1 MNKQNLK
8 KRQQA
13 GENFLRPI
21 TLALLAVTCVAMGF
35 FFWSLFVSSRYQALC
50 NLDYWTATRE
60 ELDSCK
66 EAKTE
71 LDTRR

>member
-1 MNKQNLK
+1 
-8 KRQQA
+8 
-13 GENFLRPI
+13 LRPI
-21 TLALLAVTCVAMGF
+21 SLALLAVTCVAMGF
-35 FFWSLFVSSRYQALC
+35 YVWSLLVSSRYQALC
-50 NLDYWTATRE
+50 NVNYWSATKE